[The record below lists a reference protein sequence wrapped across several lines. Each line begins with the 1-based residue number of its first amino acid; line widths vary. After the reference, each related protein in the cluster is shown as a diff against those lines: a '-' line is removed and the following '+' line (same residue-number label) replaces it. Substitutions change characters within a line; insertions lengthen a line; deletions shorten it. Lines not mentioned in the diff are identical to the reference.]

1 MPELPEVETVCRGLR
16 AALPGRKIVEVRCR
30 LARLLDTDVAR
41 FREALRGKVVS
52 QVLRHGKY
60 LLVLFAGGGGAA
72 LHLRMTGQALLV
84 PESQPADRHT
94 HLEILFQGGRQKLAY
109 RDVRKFGRF
118 ELLPAGPAEF
128 VERKGLGPDALS
140 ISAGELYSRLRG
152 TRRCLK
158 AALLDQKVLA
168 GLGNIYTDEVLFRQR
183 LSPLQA
189 SSSLSR
195 RKVEK
200 LAAGIREVLSEAI
213 DGRGSSISDYV
224 DARGARGSFQSFL
237 RVYGRAGKPCFRCRT
252 TLIGSRVAGR
262 STSYCPRCQ
271 RIGARGC
278 AVDSR
283 AE

>member
-1 MPELPEVETVCRGLR
+1 MPELPEVETVSRGLR

-30 LARLLDTDVAR
+30 LARLLNTEAAR
-41 FREALRGKVVS
+41 FRKALRGKAIA

-60 LLVLFAGGGGAA
+60 LFLLFRGGGGVAI
-72 LHLRMTGQALLV
+72 HLGMTGQALLV
-84 PESQPADRHT
+84 PEAEPADRHT
-94 HLEILFQGGRQKLAY
+94 HLQILFQGGRQKVAY
-109 RDVRKFGRF
+109 RDVRKFGRI
-118 ELLPAGPAEF
+118 ELLPAGLEAF
-128 VERKGLGPDALS
+128 VEHKGLGPDALS
-140 ISAGELYSRLRG
+140 ISAGELYSRLHR

-158 AALLDQKVLA
+158 AALLDQSVLA

-195 RKVEK
+195 RKVEE
-200 LAAGIREVLSEAI
+200 LAVGIREVLVEAI
-213 DGRGSSISDYV
+213 DGKGSSISDYV

-237 RVYGRAGKPCFRCRT
+237 RVYGKAGKPCPRCRT
-252 TLIGSRVAGR
+252 PLSRSRVAGR

-271 RIGARGC
+271 RIRAQRR